1 MMKERSKP
9 TTKENHTDMDT
20 RTSARTLNEEEKSM
34 KSADPLEL
42 LEKRL
47 AKLSGGLVSATSAS
61 DQDRSTDITDTSEE
75 SSAWSSEAKE
85 SAKDTKLTLLVSHS
99 MFYFFHSWKTHFGN
113 FDILTISQRFFLTE
127 AYRRKP

>member
-1 MMKERSKP
+1 
-9 TTKENHTDMDT
+9 
-20 RTSARTLNEEEKSM
+20 M

-99 MFYFFHSWKTHFGN
+99 MFTFFIRGKP
-113 FDILTISQRFFLTE
+113 ILGTSTF
-127 AYRRKP
+127 